1 MSKSIVNLQKMVSSG
16 SGASTSSSNAT
27 SSSTS
32 EASSEYTQEQLEAV
46 RKIKRCKNHYELL
59 GVGKEFTEAEL
70 KKQYRKLAL
79 QFHPDKNKTPGASE
93 AFKAISNAF
102 VVLSDP
108 EKKRQYDL
116 YGPEDGSSN
125 RSHNHTRTRT
135 TVFTDNGFFEYNRGF
150 DSDVS
155 AEELFNMFF
164 GGGNVYLRRNNRYAS
179 SRAQTQSPQ
188 QEPSGFGV
196 LIQMLPVLFL
206 VCLSVMSSF
215 FVSDPAFS
223 LQRTLKYSHE
233 RVTSSFKVPYY
244 VKDNFETDYKNNL
257 RRIETLVEEEYI
269 TNLRAACYREKNH
282 RDAMLWRARSYGDKE
297 LEEKARAY
305 KLNSCT
311 KFNEM
316 QEHFRYY

>member
-1 MSKSIVNLQKMVSSG
+1 MDSPSS
-16 SGASTSSSNAT
+16 SSSN
-27 SSSTS
+27 
-32 EASSEYTQEQLEAV
+32 EYTQEQLEAV
-46 RKIKRCKNHYELL
+46 RRIKRCKNHYELL
-59 GVGKEFTEAEL
+59 GVSKEFTEAEL
-70 KKQYRKLAL
+70 KKQYRKMAL

-102 VVLSDP
+102 VVLSDT
-108 EKKRQYDL
+108 EKRRQYDL
-116 YGPEDGSSN
+116 YGPEDGSS
-125 RSHNHTRTRT
+125 RSQTSSRSRT
-135 TVFTDNGFFEYNRGF
+135 TVFTDDGNYFEYHRGF
-150 DSDVS
+150 DGDVS

-164 GGGNVYLRRNNRYAS
+164 GGGNVYLRRNGRYPS
-179 SRAQTQSPQ
+179 SRTQNQSPQ

-206 VCLSVMSSF
+206 VCLSMMSSF

-223 LQRTLKYSHE
+223 LQRTLKYSNE
-233 RVTSSFKVPYY
+233 RTTSSFKVPYY
-244 VKDNFETDYKNNL
+244 VKDNFENEYKSNL
-257 RRIETLVEEEYI
+257 RRVEALVEEEYAN
-269 TNLRAACYREKNH
+269 NLRAACYREKNH

-316 QEHFRYY
+316 REHYVYY